1 MQRTAILCDG
11 SASQPGTAT
20 LALME
25 DGQVELVFCEIPEGE
40 PRKFVCSLSSLM
52 DVILGFPKD
61 IASET
66 GTCKLSKAPGRIIM
80 SVAPWDGAHA
90 LYLVTQ
96 DAYTDAL
103 ISLFQAKT
111 RDDFAVAS

>member
-1 MQRTAILCDG
+1 MQRKATLCDG

-20 LALME
+20 VALMD

-40 PRKFVCSLSSLM
+40 PRMFTCSLSALM

-66 GTCKLSKAPGRIIM
+66 GTCKLSKGPGRIIM
-80 SVAPWDGAHA
+80 SVAPWEGTHQM
-90 LYLVTQ
+90 YLVNT
-96 DAYTDAL
+96 DDYTDAL
-103 ISLFQAKT
+103 LKLFQAKT
-111 RDDFAVAS
+111 KDDLAIA

>member
-1 MQRTAILCDG
+1 MQKKAVLCDG

-20 LALME
+20 IALTE

-40 PRKFVCSLSSLM
+40 PKTFACSLSALM

-61 IASET
+61 LASES
-66 GTCKLSKAPGRIIM
+66 GTCKLSRAPGRIIM
-80 SVAPWDGAHA
+80 SVAPWEGAHVM
-90 LYLVTQ
+90 YLVSQ

-103 ISLFQAKT
+103 IKLFQAKAK
-111 RDDFAVAS
+111 DDLAVA